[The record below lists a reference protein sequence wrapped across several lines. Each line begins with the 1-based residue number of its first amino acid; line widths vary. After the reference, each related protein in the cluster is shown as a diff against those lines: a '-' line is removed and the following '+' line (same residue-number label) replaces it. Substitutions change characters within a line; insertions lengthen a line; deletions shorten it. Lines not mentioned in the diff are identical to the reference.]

1 MLQGNLVSI
10 TAQQVLVMF
19 LLILVGYLAVRCH
32 ILDAGA
38 RRSFSSLLVNIVV
51 PAMIVNSYMTAF
63 DPEILANLVRTALVS
78 LGVLVA
84 GLAVALAFTC
94 RMRHPDRPLIRF
106 AITFSNAAYM
116 GFPLIEALFGAEGL
130 LYASIFNTFFNILIW
145 TAGMAILD
153 PKAIQGNPLL
163 ELAKKPALLA
173 VAAGLVLYLGQIPVP
188 ALIAQ
193 PISLLGAMNTPL
205 SMLITGAIIA
215 TSDLRAVIRSGRL
228 WLILVLRMAVIPAVS
243 FLLCLAT
250 GTGGMVGAVVI
261 LLEACP
267 CAAITSVFAV
277 QFHYDEQ
284 LGAGAVVASTL
295 LSIFT
300 LPLCALLVQ
309 MMG

>member
-19 LLILVGYLAVRCH
+19 LLILVGYLAVRFH

-106 AITFSNAAYM
+106 CHHLFQRGPIWGS
-116 GFPLIEALFGAEGL
+116 PSSEALFGAEGL

-153 PKAIQGNPLL
+153 PKASQGNP
-163 ELAKKPALLA
+163 PAGTGQKAGPSGGGSGPGALSGSDPGPRPDCPAHQPAGGHEYPPVHADHRRHHRHQRPARGHTQRQA
-173 VAAGLVLYLGQIPVP
+173 VADPRSADGGHPRRVLF
-188 ALIAQ
+188 ALHGHRHRRDG
-193 PISLLGAMNTPL
+193 GA
-205 SMLITGAIIA
+205 
-215 TSDLRAVIRSGRL
+215 R
-228 WLILVLRMAVIPAVS
+228 W
-243 FLLCLAT
+243 
-250 GTGGMVGAVVI
+250 
-261 LLEACP
+261 
-267 CAAITSVFAV
+267 
-277 QFHYDEQ
+277 
-284 LGAGAVVASTL
+284 
-295 LSIFT
+295 
-300 LPLCALLVQ
+300 
-309 MMG
+309 